1 MKIDKS
7 RFFLGLLIG
16 LCLGIAAGIAAMV
29 LRSRTLPAPIV
40 ILPPE
45 ATAVPWPT
53 ATPGHMRV
61 FVSGAVVSPDVYELP
76 PGSLV
81 TDAISQAGGFTSG
94 AARHRLNLAQ
104 ALADGMH
111 VHVPLQEET
120 AAAPVVESGL
130 TGTAGGSLESRIS
143 APVNINTATLLELS
157 TLPGIGASMA
167 QRIIE
172 FREANG
178 PFVTIEEIT
187 HVAGIGQA
195 KFEQIKD
202 MITTQ

>member
-1 MKIDKS
+1 MKVDKS

-16 LCLGIAAGIAAMV
+16 LCLGIAGGIVAMV

-40 ILPPE
+40 IMPPE
-45 ATAVPWPT
+45 PTATPLPT
-53 ATPGHMRV
+53 ATPGLIRV

-81 TDAISQAGGFTSG
+81 TDAVSQAGGFTTG
-94 AARHRLNLAQ
+94 AARHRLNLAL

-111 VHVPLQEET
+111 VHVPLEEET

-130 TGTAGGSLESRIS
+130 TSTTGASLQSRAG

-157 TLPGIGASMA
+157 TLPGIGAGMA

-178 PFVTIEEIT
+178 PFGAIDDIT
-187 HVAGIGQA
+187 KVAGIGQA

-202 MITTQ
+202 LITTK